1 MYITIACC
9 NTIIIY
15 FLCVI
20 SCSFS
25 NSFIVVDRHMLQWDK
40 TMTAYALMPS
50 ELVVCIGVLFV
61 QPVFLN
67 HVKDTR
73 YLLICKATDLER
85 FILNVSTSLVVLCLL
100 HDIIWVIPCQIN
112 KTAQFQINVID
123 AYLLSNPLFCRVC

>member
-1 MYITIACC
+1 
-9 NTIIIY
+9 
-15 FLCVI
+15 
-20 SCSFS
+20 
-25 NSFIVVDRHMLQWDK
+25 
-40 TMTAYALMPS
+40 MTAYALMPS

-85 FILNVSTSLVVLCLL
+85 FILNVSTSLTLVVLCLL

-112 KTAQFQINVID
+112 KTAQLQINVID